1 MLELLFSLLELF
13 LEFFFE
19 AAFEFA
25 AELLG
30 SLIWRGV
37 AAVFNTTEFKNPALA
52 CIGYVLL
59 GGVVGG
65 LSLLLFPHPLVH
77 PSQGPWTQCCH
88 QSCPCGPWNVVGG
101 LYTTQ
106 AEQEGH
112 ANRELWLW
120 LWFRFCVRDGPRPFL
135 LHSWN
140 IGISHAW

>member
-37 AAVFNTTEFKNPALA
+37 AAVFDTTEFKHPALA
-52 CIGYVLL
+52 CIGYVFL

-77 PSQGPWTQCCH
+77 PSRVPGL
-88 QSCPCGPWNVVGG
+88 SVVISPILAG
-101 LYTTQ
+101 LGMSLVGSTLRKRNKKAMQIESFGYGF
-106 AEQEGH
+106 AFAFGM
-112 ANRELWLW
+112 ALV
-120 LWFRFCVRDGPRPFL
+120 RFFFTLGT
-135 LHSWN
+135 
-140 IGISHAW
+140 